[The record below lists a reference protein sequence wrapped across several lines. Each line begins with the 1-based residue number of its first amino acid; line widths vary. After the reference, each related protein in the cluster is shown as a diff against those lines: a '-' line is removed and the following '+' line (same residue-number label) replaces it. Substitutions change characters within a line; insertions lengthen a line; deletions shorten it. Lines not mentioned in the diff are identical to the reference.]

1 MTSNKTDA
9 LASYRERI
17 PFIIDRTIELHA
29 DSIRVVGKVRAS
41 RIDATVRIANLG
53 LPPDRVWIRSLHLRW
68 SSMTVSVLGLLLI
81 GASQVW
87 PKTPSAVGSLFLV
100 FLAAVYYFFRSRN
113 EIEYAQFKSREG
125 SAVLFDV
132 GRVGPDSQRF
142 DDFVTAIEEQIA
154 RHSDKRA
161 DPVSGSA
168 SI

>member
-1 MTSNKTDA
+1 MLRKNK
-9 LASYRERI
+9 
-17 PFIIDRTIELHA
+17 FFF
-29 DSIRVVGKVRAS
+29 
-41 RIDATVRIANLG
+41 TVL
-53 LPPDRVWIRSLHLRW
+53 V
-68 SSMTVSVLGLLLI
+68 LLLI

-125 SAVLFDV
+125 SAILFDV

-142 DDFVTAIEEQIA
+142 DDFVMAVEEQIA
-154 RHSDKRA
+154 RHSDTRA